1 MSTPKDRFR
10 DRPNLQ
16 RNDLSG
22 RRKLILDCLN
32 RAIDAAQPHTLVK
45 ERLSLDSRGVL
56 RIEGVSQEFPLR
68 TFSELIVVGAG
79 KASGAMAVALESIL
93 GHEVPYSGVVI
104 IPRGTAGNYSTAR
117 VKIVEGTHPV
127 PSLLSV
133 RAAKEVMS
141 AVGRATD
148 RSLVLC
154 LISGGGSA
162 LMTLPAKGIS
172 LRDQITT
179 TTLLLKSG
187 ATIEEVNCVRKHL
200 SLVKGGQLAA
210 AAKGAT
216 ILSLIISDIVGNP
229 IGSIAS
235 GPTAPDPTTF
245 GDALRILVDRRIL
258 NKIPRQVLRRIKEGV
273 AGSVPETP
281 KPGSPVFEKVTNF
294 ILGDNSVACRAAIET
309 LKKNGVA
316 EIFYLGSSW
325 QGEARDT
332 GSNLTGLILAAHS
345 SETNSIS
352 RRKAFVWGGET
363 TVTVRGKGRGG
374 RNQEEAL
381 SSLIKLADHQRI
393 ALAFMGTDGID
404 GFSPAAG
411 SLIDSSTYER
421 AKSKKLNPVQFLRNN
436 DSTTFFERVGES
448 LLVTGLTGTNVND
461 IGIAIMDPP
470 PD

>member
-1 MSTPKDRFR
+1 MSNPKDRFR
-10 DRPNLQ
+10 NRLDLQ

-22 RRKLILDCLN
+22 RRKLILDSLN
-32 RAIDAAQPHTLVK
+32 SAIDGVQPHNLVK
-45 ERLSLDSRGVL
+45 ERVSLDSRGVL
-56 RIEGVSQEFPLR
+56 TIKGISQEFPLR
-68 TFSELIVVGAG
+68 TFDDLIVVGAG
-79 KASGAMAVALESIL
+79 KASGALAVALESIL

-104 IPRGTAGNYSTAR
+104 VPKGTGRNYSTVR

-127 PSLLSV
+127 PSLRSV
-133 RAAKEVMS
+133 RAAEEVMR
-141 AVGRATD
+141 AVGSATD

-172 LRDQITT
+172 LQDQIAT

-187 ATIEEVNCVRKHL
+187 ATIEEVNCIRKHL
-200 SLVKGGQLAA
+200 SSVKGGQLAA
-210 AAKGAT
+210 AAKGAR

-229 IGSIAS
+229 VGSIAS

-245 GDALRILVDRRIL
+245 EDALQILTDRRIL
-258 NKIPRQVLRRIKEGV
+258 NKIPRRVLQRIKEGV
-273 AGSVPETP
+273 AGRVLETP

-294 ILGDNSVACRAAIET
+294 VLGDNSIACQAAIKT

-316 EIFYLGSSW
+316 VICYLGSSW

-332 GSNLTGLILAAHS
+332 GSNLTGLILAARS
-345 SETNSIS
+345 SQTDSS
-352 RRKAFVWGGET
+352 SGRKAFVWGGET

-381 SSLIKLADHQRI
+381 SSLLKLADHQGI
-393 ALAFMGTDGID
+393 ALAYMGTDGID

-411 SLIDSSTYER
+411 ALIDSSCYER
-421 AKSKKLNPVQFLRNN
+421 AKSKKLDPEQFLRNN
-436 DSTTFFERVGES
+436 DSTSFFEKTDES

-461 IGIAIMDPP
+461 IGIAIIDPLQG
-470 PD
+470 